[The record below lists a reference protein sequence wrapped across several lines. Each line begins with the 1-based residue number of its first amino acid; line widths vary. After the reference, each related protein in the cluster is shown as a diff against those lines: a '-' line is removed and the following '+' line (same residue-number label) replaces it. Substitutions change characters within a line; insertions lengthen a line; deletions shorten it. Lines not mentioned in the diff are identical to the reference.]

1 MTTATEAAA
10 TMRDENQARMLDHM
24 IRHFIKTYEPE
35 DRRER
40 LDFEMELHRLVRAI
54 YIEASKPYERILSAA
69 VQHTSLHSIVLAKDL
84 KP

>member
-10 TMRDENQARMLDHM
+10 TMRDENQDRMLDHM
-24 IRHFIKTYEPE
+24 FRHFIKIYEPE

-54 YIEASKPYERILSAA
+54 YSEASKPYERILSAG
-69 VQHTSLHSIVLAKDL
+69 VQHMSLQSIMLAKDP
-84 KP
+84 KA